1 MKKLLRTVLIFLIL
15 TLPITALSQT
25 NCITPNWGESIV
37 AFEEDSTFL
46 WIATN
51 DSGLIRF
58 NKQTEEKTYYNTT
71 NSNISSNKILS
82 LLYYNNELIVS
93 TDSNLLRFT
102 DNSFTTIN
110 DTTKGMMIE
119 DFKGNLV
126 VVERESYSYGAIYT
140 FHNDN
145 IIQKI
150 DICDSV
156 QKQCLDNND
165 ITIDSSG
172 NIWLVRSEFYAF
184 DVGNFN
190 GTTYQSFS
198 AQGFPID
205 AFNPSITSN
214 GNLIIMS
221 NYKGIFS
228 YNGAWQFTIP
238 HEQII
243 DGNDTLNQS
252 LSSIELESNG
262 NLWAGTDSGIF
273 ANQPGRIIY
282 LNNGVWKFLP
292 QTDSLPSS
300 ITTFHLSK
308 FESNIVYAGSTNGFM
323 IIDKSCLG
331 LTSTISE
338 STDEISLLIFPN
350 PSKEVINVRLSGN
363 LRIENSILLD
373 INGKKLKQFGND
385 SELSIFDV
393 PKGLYFLQ
401 VNTNKGVMTKKIT
414 IE

>member
-1 MKKLLRTVLIFLIL
+1 
-15 TLPITALSQT
+15 
-25 NCITPNWGESIV
+25 
-37 AFEEDSTFL
+37 
-46 WIATN
+46 
-51 DSGLIRF
+51 
-58 NKQTEEKTYYNTT
+58 
-71 NSNISSNKILS
+71 
-82 LLYYNNELIVS
+82 
-93 TDSNLLRFT
+93 
-102 DNSFTTIN
+102 
-110 DTTKGMMIE
+110 
-119 DFKGNLV
+119 
-126 VVERESYSYGAIYT
+126 
-140 FHNDN
+140 
-145 IIQKI
+145 
-150 DICDSV
+150 
-156 QKQCLDNND
+156 
-165 ITIDSSG
+165 
-172 NIWLVRSEFYAF
+172 
-184 DVGNFN
+184 
-190 GTTYQSFS
+190 
-198 AQGFPID
+198 
-205 AFNPSITSN
+205 
-214 GNLIIMS
+214 MS